1 MHYWFSSFLF
11 SSLFHLIT
19 SCSFILYFH
28 FYSSEFVCVSFFV
41 CFNQKTAY
49 EVRISDC
56 SSDVCSSDLIF
67 LARSRYAE
75 FRLDRRDDR
84 KVTGSRRSR
93 DGDDAVHDQSRGMAG
108 VMAPRA
114 VAGVIGPRGVAV
126 LMLVRLPC
134 PAASMPGR
142 TIAPL
147 PAKARL
153 AAPAAASRASV
164 AAPWTTIC
172 ATRSEE
178 QT

>member
-1 MHYWFSSFLF
+1 MLCHVRVVQLFRFFIFFLF
-11 SSLFHLIT
+11 K
-19 SCSFILYFH
+19 
-28 FYSSEFVCVSFFV
+28 
-41 CFNQKTAY
+41 QKTAY
-49 EVRISDC
+49 LLRISYW
-56 SSDVCSSDLIF
+56 SSDVCSSDL
-67 LARSRYAE
+67 
-75 FRLDRRDDR
+75 R